1 MEDHVSAQ
9 STDTDNTVDEKIFQ
23 IEGYTT
29 PPEVQRLAD
38 LINTHF
44 LPPELYTKVARML
57 EGLVRR
63 HGSPGYDGAFD
74 EISRYIDW
82 VIAIPWKERSQ
93 DNLDLD
99 KARTILETTHFG
111 LDSVKERVLEYL
123 AVINLQL
130 KSQEDAESQAAREE
144 ITRQGAMASP
154 VLFFVG
160 LPGIGKTSIAY
171 TIAKAMNREFQRIPM
186 GGMGDALQLR
196 GTSRLN
202 GEAEPGLIIKALVN
216 AKTKNPVILLDEID
230 RTAEQARAQIMGVLL
245 ELLDP
250 QQNFA
255 FRDYFV
261 DFPVDL
267 SEVMFLAS
275 ANNTG
280 GISNAVLDRMELIKM
295 PGYSD
300 DEKIV
305 IARDYLLPR
314 QLKVTGMPSE
324 AITFDEEVWEQIT
337 RPLGFDAGIR
347 TMERTINAIVRK
359 AAKKMVLG
367 QGQQFQITKENIK
380 EYLPKF

>member
-1 MEDHVSAQ
+1 MDDQTTATASPEESVITFSVEGKVPTEVQTLVDQVSA
-9 STDTDNTVDEKIFQ
+9 V
-23 IEGYTT
+23 
-29 PPEVQRLAD
+29 
-38 LINTHF
+38 F
-44 LPPELYTKVARML
+44 LPPELKQKVFREL
-57 EGLVRR
+57 EGLARQ
-63 HGSPGYDGAFD
+63 HGTAGYNGAFD
-74 EISRYIDW
+74 NTSRYIEW
-82 VIAIPWKERSQ
+82 ILALPWDKRSE

-99 KARTILETTHFG
+99 KARQILETTHYG
-111 LDSVKERVLEYL
+111 LDSIKERILEYI
-123 AVINLQL
+123 AIINLQIRT
-130 KSQEDAESQAAREE
+130 KENQESNQMRQE
-144 ITRQGAMASP
+144 IAKQGAMAQP

-171 TIAKAMNREFQRIPM
+171 TIAKSMNREFYRIPM

-196 GTSRLN
+196 GESRMHA
-202 GEAEPGLIIKALVN
+202 EAEPGQVVKALV
-216 AKTKNPVILLDEID
+216 KVGTRNPVILLDEID

-255 FRDYFV
+255 FRDHYI
-261 DFPVDL
+261 DYPIDL

-314 QLKVTGMPSE
+314 QLKITGMPAD
-324 AITFDEEVWEQIT
+324 AIAFDDEVWENIT

-367 QGQQFQITKENIK
+367 QGNQFQITMENIK
-380 EYLPKF
+380 EYLPKY

>member
-1 MEDHVSAQ
+1 MDDVSPTA
-9 STDTDNTVDEKIFQ
+9 SVEEPIVTFSV
-23 IEGYTT
+23 EGKV
-29 PPEVQRLAD
+29 PEEVQKLVDQVEAV
-38 LINTHF
+38 F
-44 LPPELYTKVARML
+44 LPPELKKKVFREL
-57 EGLVRR
+57 EGLSRQ
-63 HGSPGYDGAFD
+63 HGTAGYNGAFD
-74 EISRYIDW
+74 NTSRYIEW
-82 VIAIPWKERSQ
+82 TLALPWNTRSQ

-99 KARTILETTHFG
+99 KAREILETTHFG
-111 LDSVKERVLEYL
+111 LESIKERILEYL
-123 AVINLQL
+123 AVLTLQL
-130 KSQEDAESQAAREE
+130 RTKEDEESSSARKEFGK
-144 ITRQGAMASP
+144 QGAMASP

-171 TIAKAMNREFQRIPM
+171 TIAKSMNREFYRIPM

-196 GTSRLN
+196 GQSRMHA
-202 GEAEPGLIIKALVN
+202 EAEPGQVVKALVSV
-216 AKTKNPVILLDEID
+216 KTKNPVILLDEVD

-255 FRDYFV
+255 FRDHYIDYPF
-261 DFPVDL
+261 DL

-280 GISNAVLDRMELIKM
+280 GIANAVLDRMELIKM

-300 DEKIV
+300 DEKII

-314 QLKVTGMPSE
+314 QLQVTGMPAD
-324 AITFDEEVWEQIT
+324 AISFDDDVWQNIT

-367 QGQQFQITKENIK
+367 QGNTFRITMENIK
-380 EYLPKF
+380 EYLPKY